1 LPNICLKIFKSNNL
15 LGLIILIN
23 ILLESCIKKMQ
34 TSETLKRL
42 YKDYTSN
49 HIKNIIFASLL
60 SVIVAGSTSAI
71 AWLLDP
77 AIEKIFIERNQ
88 TLILLIPF
96 AIIIA
101 FTAKGV
107 SLYFAKLLMIKVGE
121 EIKKDMQVNML
132 SSFIDADTQLIDSKH
147 TGKYISNLNFDVM
160 QITKML
166 SEAFLTIF
174 KDGLTLIGL
183 LTVMFIQ
190 NWKLS
195 LVAIIMIPLASIT
208 AKVLGKRMG
217 KVTTEAQ
224 EKSGDLNR
232 YLIDIFK
239 NHKIIK
245 IFQREL
251 FEKIRSKKFV
261 NDLKE
266 KNIKILSIYLRSTP
280 IMEFFTGVLIAILI
294 FYSGKL
300 ILNNELGL
308 NNFFS
313 FLAAMML
320 AYQPVKTLTK
330 VNISI
335 SQGLSAAKRIIPI
348 IDTKNHIN
356 ANQDKKNIELI
367 DGSIDFKNVSFFYQS
382 NVESKVLKNISVR
395 IEGKKMTALVG
406 QSGSGKST
414 FLNLIPR
421 IYDPIDG
428 KISIDNQDLKSVN
441 LKSLR
446 EKISIVDQNTT
457 LFDDTVFN
465 NIKYANPDAADE
477 EVYNAA
483 KLAMCETFIKKLDDG
498 FLTYIGENGTR
509 LSGGEKQR
517 LSIARAFLKKSEIIL
532 LDEATSALDS
542 ETEQQIQMALDKLV
556 ANKTTIVIAHRLS
569 TILNSN
575 KILVFNKGDIVDSG
589 THEEL
594 LNSSD
599 LYKNFYDKQIQK

>member
-1 LPNICLKIFKSNNL
+1 
-15 LGLIILIN
+15 
-23 ILLESCIKKMQ
+23 MQ
-34 TSETLKRL
+34 TSHTLKRL
-42 YKDYTSN
+42 YQDYTSN
-49 HIKNIIFASLL
+49 HLTSILAAAFL
-60 SVIVAGSTSAI
+60 SVIVAASTSAI

-77 AIEKIFIERNQ
+77 AIEKIFLNKDK
-88 TLILLIPF
+88 TLIFLIPL

-107 SLYFAKLLMIKVGE
+107 SLYLAKILMIKVGE
-121 EIKKDMQVNML
+121 EIKKDIQINML
-132 SSFIDADTQLIDSKH
+132 GSFIDADTQLIDSKH

-166 SEAFLTIF
+166 SEAFLNIF

-183 LTVMFIQ
+183 LSVMFFQ

-195 LVAIIMIPLASIT
+195 LIAIVMIPLASIT
-208 AKVLGKRMG
+208 AKILGKRMG
-217 KVTTEAQ
+217 KVTTQAQ

-245 IFQREL
+245 IFQREI
-251 FEKIRSKKFV
+251 FEKKRSLKFV

-266 KNIKILSIYLRSTP
+266 KNIKIASVYVRSAP
-280 IMEFFTGVLIAILI
+280 IMEFFTGILIAVLI
-294 FYSGKL
+294 FFSGKL
-300 ILNNELGL
+300 IFDGELGI

-335 SQGLSAAKRIIPI
+335 SQGLSAAKRILPI
-348 IDTKNHIN
+348 IDTKNKIE
-356 ANQDKKNIELI
+356 ANLDKKRIEI
-367 DGSIDFKNVSFFYQS
+367 TDGNLEFKNVNFSYQS
-382 NVESKVLKNISVR
+382 NINSKVLVDISVK
-395 IEGKKMTALVG
+395 IEGRKMTALVG
-406 QSGSGKST
+406 HSGSGKST

-421 IYDPIDG
+421 IYDPNSGEINIDH
-428 KISIDNQDLKSVN
+428 QDLRSVN
-441 LKSLR
+441 LNSLR

-465 NIKYANPDAADE
+465 NIKYANPDASEE

-483 KLAMCETFIKKLDDG
+483 KFAMCETFIDKLDKG
-498 FLTYIGENGTR
+498 YSTYIGENGTR

-517 LSIARAFLKKSEIIL
+517 LSIARAFLKKSEFIL

-542 ETEQQIQMALDKLV
+542 ETEKQIQIALDKLLV
-556 ANKTTIVIAHRLS
+556 NKTTIVIAHRLS

-575 KILVFNKGDIVDSG
+575 KILVFDKGKIIDSG
-589 THEEL
+589 NHEEL
-594 LNSSD
+594 LQKSD
-599 LYKNFYDKQIQK
+599 LYKNFYNKQIQK

>member
-1 LPNICLKIFKSNNL
+1 
-15 LGLIILIN
+15 
-23 ILLESCIKKMQ
+23 MQ
-34 TSETLKRL
+34 TSHTLKRL

-49 HIKNIIFASLL
+49 HLTSILAAAFL
-60 SVIVAGSTSAI
+60 SVIVAASTSAI

-77 AIEKIFIERNQ
+77 AIEKIFLNKDK
-88 TLILLIPF
+88 TLIFLIPL

-107 SLYFAKLLMIKVGE
+107 SLYLAKILMIKVGE
-121 EIKKDMQVNML
+121 EIKKDIQINML
-132 SSFIDADTQLIDSKH
+132 GSFIDSDTQFIDSNH

-166 SEAFLTIF
+166 SEAFLNIF

-183 LTVMFIQ
+183 LSVMFFQ

-195 LVAIIMIPLASIT
+195 LIAIVMIPLASIT
-208 AKVLGKRMG
+208 AKILGKRMG

-245 IFQREL
+245 IFQREI
-251 FEKIRSKKFV
+251 FEKKRSLKFV

-266 KNIKILSIYLRSTP
+266 KNIKIASVYVRSAP
-280 IMEFFTGVLIAILI
+280 IMEFLTGILIAVLI
-294 FYSGKL
+294 FFSGKL
-300 ILNNELGL
+300 IFDGELGI

-335 SQGLSAAKRIIPI
+335 SQGLSAAKRILPI
-348 IDTKNHIN
+348 IDTKNNIE
-356 ANQDKKNIELI
+356 ANLDKKRIEITNGNLE
-367 DGSIDFKNVSFFYQS
+367 FKNVNFSYQS
-382 NVESKVLKNISVR
+382 NINSKVLVDISVK
-395 IEGKKMTALVG
+395 IEGRKMTALVG
-406 QSGSGKST
+406 HSGSGKST

-421 IYDPIDG
+421 IYDPDSGEINIDH
-428 KISIDNQDLKSVN
+428 QDLKSVN
-441 LKSLR
+441 LNSLR

-465 NIKYANPDAADE
+465 NIKYASPDASE
-477 EVYNAA
+477 EEIYNAA
-483 KLAMCETFIKKLDDG
+483 KFAMCETFINKLDKG
-498 FLTYIGENGTR
+498 YSTHIGENGTR

-517 LSIARAFLKKSEIIL
+517 LSIARAFLKKSEFIL

-542 ETEQQIQMALDKLV
+542 ETEKQIQIALDKLLV
-556 ANKTTIVIAHRLS
+556 NKTTIVIAHRLS

-575 KILVFNKGDIVDSG
+575 KILVFDKGKIIDSG
-589 THEEL
+589 NHEEL
-594 LNSSD
+594 LQKSD
-599 LYKNFYDKQIQK
+599 LYKNFYNKQIQK